1 MSALNLSRSI
11 PRICRNGG
19 DPATIRAARKS
30 VLLCCRRSVS
40 NGAVKDFDY
49 AIPAD
54 LLANHASP
62 LAKAWLQAEDA
73 LARIDERVRE
83 STLRTGLCERLHLYN
98 ARAALLAQNFI
109 VHLEELVLFDADAY
123 TGLVHAELACAAD
136 IARLW
141 RRAAKSDPD
150 DLLAAMMPGDA
161 SATPRH
167 VEVDPRIEP
176 LFDPDWNTSD
186 RIATWRRVLRQ
197 SRALPPVLAAAIAW
211 DAWAMI
217 NPDERGPWRAPLLAS
232 LVLALRGKVSTLLL
246 PLDLGYRAAGVVWQS
261 TDPIETRLAK
271 LSAAVTAAARES
283 SKELDQLIVSERL
296 LRQHLAGRRRS
307 SKLPAAVDLLLSR
320 PLITVRMLAKHARVT
335 KQAAVRM
342 IAALGSTPRLITDR
356 ARYRCW
362 ALYSERLR

>member
-1 MSALNLSRSI
+1 
-11 PRICRNGG
+11 
-19 DPATIRAARKS
+19 
-30 VLLCCRRSVS
+30 VS
-40 NGAVKDFDY
+40 NSFVKNFDY

-54 LLANHASP
+54 LLADCASP

-83 STLRTGLCERLHLYN
+83 SALRKGLCERLHLYN
-98 ARAALLAQNFI
+98 ARAALLSQNFI

-123 TGLVHAELACAAD
+123 TGLVHAELARAAD

-141 RRAAKSDPD
+141 RSAAKGEPD
-150 DLLAAMMPGDA
+150 DLLAATMPGDA
-161 SATPRH
+161 SATLRH

-176 LFDPDWNTSD
+176 LFDPDWNTPG
-186 RIATWRRVLRQ
+186 RIATWRRVLKQ
-197 SRALPPVLAAAIAW
+197 SRALPPVLSAAIAW

-217 NPDERGPWRAPLLAS
+217 NPDERGPWRAPLLAALI
-232 LVLALRGKVSTLLL
+232 LVSRSKVTNLLL
-246 PLDLGYRAAGVVWQS
+246 PLDLGYRAASVRWRQ
-261 TDPIETRLAK
+261 TDPTETRLAI
-271 LSAAVTAAARES
+271 LCTAMTAAARES
-283 SKELDQLIVSERL
+283 DKELDQLTVAERL
-296 LRQHLAGRRRS
+296 LRQHLVGRRRS
-307 SKLPAAVDLLLSR
+307 SKLRAANELLLSR